1 MEPNYNNEI
10 ISNKNE
16 QDYQEENKNT
26 NEYITNQEVNDNDQ
40 IEEVENEG
48 EDDDDRLTYTLITLD
63 LGNLIHIFEDNNISF
78 VDMLLLTK
86 EDLIELQLEIYQRNR
101 ILNFSKLFTKYAKN
115 YSIQEISDF
124 FTFNKQFIFNSIIY
138 DKVSNGNLNNEF
150 QNDSNSPETN
160 NDNANNLAFE
170 SNNPEV
176 NYLNTEPNNKSNNN
190 INQNFIFN
198 QSATNKNNSNIIK
211 NSTPMLKPQMKEPQ
225 IKSKNVNGAFNSK
238 VPNKFAIQKNNVKN
252 NNIGINNNLNND
264 NDFQDYFH
272 DKIMN
277 VVEKKKIAKPK
288 INTNININK
297 GKMIKKEINKNEEF
311 QKIIEKI
318 GFLESSEMNY
328 DFYTKLS
335 LIKNYINMKGDKMSS
350 EDLININNDI
360 QSMINSTNNKNN
372 MNNNNV
378 IQNKKNN
385 NNNNNMKNKFK
396 LLNSK

>member
-86 EDLIELQLEIYQRNR
+86 EDLIELQLEIFQRNR
-101 ILNFSKLFTKYAKN
+101 ILNFSRLFTKYAKN

-138 DKVSNGNLNNEF
+138 DKVSSSNINNEF
-150 QNDSNSPETN
+150 PNEMSNTNNNNDNINNIPYEFNNPETN
-160 NDNANNLAFE
+160 
-170 SNNPEV
+170 
-176 NYLNTEPNNKSNNN
+176 YINTEPNNKNKNLIDNNN
-190 INQNFIFN
+190 TNIFFN
-198 QSATNKNNSNIIK
+198 QSTTNKNYQNKMKNSNPI
-211 NSTPMLKPQMKEPQ
+211 LKPKIKEQQ
-225 IKSKNVNGAFNSK
+225 ILSQNTNANGAFNSK
-238 VPNKFAIQKNNVKN
+238 IQNKFTSQKNNNIKK
-252 NNIGINNNLNND
+252 NIGINNNNEVQ
-264 NDFQDYFH
+264 DFFH
-272 DKIMN
+272 EKIMN
-277 VVEKKKIAKPK
+277 IVEKKKSDKPK
-288 INTNININK
+288 INKNININK
-297 GKMIKKEINKNEEF
+297 GKINRKEINKNEEF

-318 GFLESSEMNY
+318 GILENSEMNY
-328 DFYTKLS
+328 DLYTKLN

-350 EDLININNDI
+350 EDLINISSDI
-360 QSMINSTNNKNN
+360 QSMINSINNNKTNNNS
-372 MNNNNV
+372 
-378 IQNKKNN
+378 NKT
-385 NNNNNMKNKFK
+385 KFK
-396 LLNSK
+396 ILNNK